1 MVESHY
7 FEKERVEQTCV
18 MNILLV
24 TYVTHR
30 QPHGTGPTSHLLP
43 PPPTHLFPLSFST
56 PAASAH
62 ANPLQHH
69 LYPLFKGWGQFCVS
83 SLQRPPLG
91 SEMPEW
97 GESPVPS
104 VPAEPSLLS
113 PGLTLS
119 GLAPNVA
126 TSSSSSAG
134 SSIIE

>member
-1 MVESHY
+1 MVHY
-7 FEKERVEQTCV
+7 FEKEGVEQTCV
-18 MNILLV
+18 MNLLLV

-30 QPHGTGPTSHLLP
+30 QPHGTGPLTSHLCP
-43 PPPTHLFPLSFST
+43 PQTHLFPLPFGT

-97 GESPVPS
+97 GESPAPS
-104 VPAEPSLLS
+104 VPAEPLPLP

-119 GLAPNVA
+119 GLAPSA
-126 TSSSSSAG
+126 ASSSSAG